1 MSITHTNNH
10 TMAKLVSSTPAASAA
25 GSSSTPIVASV
36 PKVDAAVAKSAPA
49 VVKVP
54 KSASPAPSASASS
67 ASSAAPVSAVSAAA
81 KPKQPKQ
88 PKESA
93 APIAI
98 GGSVAAPAVA
108 STATASTTPAAA
120 AASDV
125 SMFAASHTKL
135 QTLVSALASLRSE
148 LRGIERQVE
157 RELRAARKA
166 TDKKRRKNV
175 NRQPSGFVKP
185 TLISSELAA
194 FLGKA
199 NGSEMA
205 RTEVTREIN
214 TYIRDKS
221 LQDKE
226 NGRRILPDA
235 KLKKLLK
242 LKDDDELTYF
252 NLQRF
257 MSPHFSTAAK
267 IAAASAS
274 AAVSAK

>member
-1 MSITHTNNH
+1 
-10 TMAKLVSSTPAASAA
+10 
-25 GSSSTPIVASV
+25 
-36 PKVDAAVAKSAPA
+36 
-49 VVKVP
+49 
-54 KSASPAPSASASS
+54 
-67 ASSAAPVSAVSAAA
+67 
-81 KPKQPKQ
+81 
-88 PKESA
+88 
-93 APIAI
+93 
-98 GGSVAAPAVA
+98 
-108 STATASTTPAAA
+108 
-120 AASDV
+120 
-125 SMFAASHTKL
+125 MFAASHTKL

-257 MSPHFSTAAK
+257 MSPHFSTA
-267 IAAASAS
+267 
-274 AAVSAK
+274 VSAK

>member
-1 MSITHTNNH
+1 
-10 TMAKLVSSTPAASAA
+10 
-25 GSSSTPIVASV
+25 
-36 PKVDAAVAKSAPA
+36 
-49 VVKVP
+49 
-54 KSASPAPSASASS
+54 
-67 ASSAAPVSAVSAAA
+67 
-81 KPKQPKQ
+81 
-88 PKESA
+88 
-93 APIAI
+93 
-98 GGSVAAPAVA
+98 
-108 STATASTTPAAA
+108 
-120 AASDV
+120 
-125 SMFAASHTKL
+125 L

-166 TDKKRRKNV
+166 TEKKRRKNI

-185 TLISSELAA
+185 TLISNELAA
-194 FLGKA
+194 FLGKS

-214 TYIRDKS
+214 TYIRDNK

-242 LKDDDELTYF
+242 LKDGDELTYF

-267 IAAASAS
+267 VAAASA
-274 AAVSAK
+274 AAK

>member
-1 MSITHTNNH
+1 
-10 TMAKLVSSTPAASAA
+10 MAKVAPASTPASAAPSGSATQSSASAKPK
-25 GSSSTPIVASV
+25 TPK
-36 PKVDAAVAKSAPA
+36 PAA
-49 VVKVP
+49 
-54 KSASPAPSASASS
+54 ASPAPGAASASAGG
-67 ASSAAPVSAVSAAA
+67 AAAAPP
-81 KPKQPKQ
+81 KPKIVKQ
-88 PKESA
+88 KPA
-93 APIAI
+93 ASP
-98 GGSVAAPAVA
+98 APT
-108 STATASTTPAAA
+108 SGAAA
-120 AASDV
+120 AAPVVADAVAAVAADSGL
-125 SMFAASHTKL
+125 FAASHSKL

-166 TDKKRRKNV
+166 TEKKRRKNI

-185 TLISSELAA
+185 TLISNELAA
-194 FLGKA
+194 FLGKT

-214 TYIRDKS
+214 TYIRDNK
-221 LQDKE
+221 LQDKD

-242 LKDDDELTYF
+242 LKDGDELTYF

-267 IAAASAS
+267 VAAASA
-274 AAVSAK
+274 AAK

>member
-1 MSITHTNNH
+1 
-10 TMAKLVSSTPAASAA
+10 MAKLVSAAASTATA
-25 GSSSTPIVASV
+25 PTPVPAPAS
-36 PKVDAAVAKSAPA
+36 ASIAVAAPKSAPA
-49 VVKVP
+49 PKAPKV
-54 KSASPAPSASASS
+54 APAAAAASASASS
-67 ASSAAPVSAVSAAA
+67 SPAPGASAAPVKV
-81 KPKQPKQ
+81 KQPKQ
-88 PKESA
+88 PKEA
-93 APIAI
+93 
-98 GGSVAAPAVA
+98 VAAVAVI
-108 STATASTTPAAA
+108 
-120 AASDV
+120 ASDV
-125 SMFAASHTKL
+125 NVATPVGVPASSETGLFAASHTKL

-166 TDKKRRKNV
+166 SDKKRRKNV

-185 TLISSELAA
+185 TLISNELAT

-199 NGSEMA
+199 IGSEMA

-214 TYIRDKS
+214 AYIRDKS

-242 LKDDDELTYF
+242 LKDEDELTYF

-267 IAAASAS
+267 LAAA
-274 AAVSAK
+274 AAVKA

>member
-1 MSITHTNNH
+1 MVKVAS
-10 TMAKLVSSTPAASAA
+10 ASTPASAAPSVSATASA
-25 GSSSTPIVASV
+25 PSV
-36 PKVDAAVAKSAPA
+36 AAVVAKPKTSKPAAASPAPGAVSSGGAAAAAPKPKIVKQKSAA
-49 VVKVP
+49 
-54 KSASPAPSASASS
+54 SASPAPGAV
-67 ASSAAPVSAVSAAA
+67 APV
-81 KPKQPKQ
+81 
-88 PKESA
+88 
-93 APIAI
+93 IAD
-98 GGSVAAPAVA
+98 
-108 STATASTTPAAA
+108 ATASIV
-120 AASDV
+120 V
-125 SMFAASHTKL
+125 SADSGLFAASHSKL

-166 TDKKRRKNV
+166 TEKKRRKNI

-185 TLISSELAA
+185 TLISNELAA
-194 FLGKA
+194 FLGKS

-214 TYIRDKS
+214 TYIRDNK
-221 LQDKE
+221 LQDKD

-242 LKDDDELTYF
+242 LKDGDELTYF

-267 IAAASAS
+267 VAAASA
-274 AAVSAK
+274 AAK

>member
-54 KSASPAPSASASS
+54 KSASPAPSTS
-67 ASSAAPVSAVSAAA
+67 ASSAAPVSAVSAA

-93 APIAI
+93 TPIAI
-98 GGSVAAPAVA
+98 DGSVAAPAIA
-108 STATASTTPAAA
+108 STATATTTPAAA

>member
-1 MSITHTNNH
+1 
-10 TMAKLVSSTPAASAA
+10 MAKLVSASASTAPASTASAA
-25 GSSSTPIVASV
+25 APSVA
-36 PKVDAAVAKSAPA
+36 AAPKSAPA
-49 VVKVP
+49 PKVP
-54 KSASPAPSASASS
+54 KIASAAASASS
-67 ASSAAPVSAVSAAA
+67 SPAPGASAAPIKV
-81 KPKQPKQ
+81 KQPKQ
-88 PKESA
+88 PKEV
-93 APIAI
+93 
-98 GGSVAAPAVA
+98 VAAVAVV
-108 STATASTTPAAA
+108 
-120 AASDV
+120 ASDV
-125 SMFAASHTKL
+125 NVATPVGAASSAETGLFAASHTKL

-166 TDKKRRKNV
+166 SDKKRRKNV

-185 TLISSELAA
+185 TLISNELAT

-199 NGSEMA
+199 IGSEMA

-214 TYIRDKS
+214 AYIRDKS

-242 LKDDDELTYF
+242 LKDEDELTYF

-267 IAAASAS
+267 LAAA
-274 AAVSAK
+274 AAVKA

>member
-10 TMAKLVSSTPAASAA
+10 TMAKLVSATPAAAAA
-25 GSSSTPIVASV
+25 GASSTPIAST
-36 PKVDAAVAKSAPA
+36 PKSDAAVAKSAS

-54 KSASPAPSASASS
+54 KSASPAPSSAAITPASS
-67 ASSAAPVSAVSAAA
+67 AS

-93 APIAI
+93 APSAI
-98 GGSVAAPAVA
+98 GGSVASPAA
-108 STATASTTPAAA
+108 ATASAAPAT
-120 AASDV
+120 ASDV

-135 QTLVSALASLRSE
+135 QTLVSALAALRSE

-199 NGSEMA
+199 AGSEMA

-257 MSPHFSTAAK
+257 MSPHFATAAK

-274 AAVSAK
+274 TAVSAK